1 MSDVMSVHKQ
11 ASFYK
16 NEKNFVIWWYTFI
29 FNNNCKLAQNIKVNK
44 CAHHE
49 WNIFAQS
56 YRKRGVISILIIGSH
71 LRSFNFN

>member
-16 NEKNFVIWWYTFI
+16 NEKKFVIWWYTFI

-49 WNIFAQS
+49 
-56 YRKRGVISILIIGSH
+56 
-71 LRSFNFN
+71 